1 MRIFFYIKKIAVN
14 YPILLPFAY
23 HLQNCAE
30 LGFFF
35 FFEIAELGTQA
46 LKKKQNP
53 ITETKTQASKQRFD
67 PYSARNCL

>member
-1 MRIFFYIKKIAVN
+1 MRIFFYIIKNSVN

-46 LKKKQNP
+46 LKILKKK
-53 ITETKTQASKQRFD
+53 TKSHHRDQDAGQ
-67 PYSARNCL
+67 